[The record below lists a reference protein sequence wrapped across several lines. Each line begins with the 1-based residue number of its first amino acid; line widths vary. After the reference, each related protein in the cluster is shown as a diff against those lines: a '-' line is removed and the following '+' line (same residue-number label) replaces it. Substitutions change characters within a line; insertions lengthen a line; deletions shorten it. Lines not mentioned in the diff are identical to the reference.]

1 MRKHLS
7 LSVALILVSTVAA
20 IAQMTSPGE
29 VVEVIDG
36 RTVVVKIPTGRVKV
50 ELQYIDVPEVGQPM
64 QATMRDHLSALIL
77 GKTVLFRP
85 VMFSAGRSIGSLM
98 LKDVDVSQQM
108 LRDGAAWHVPQNISG
123 QTKEDFDKY
132 SAIEAAAKQ
141 EKRGVWSIA
150 GMQPA
155 WEYRAARLAESRQQK
170 APSPSASSITPKTAS
185 RPKPKGYW
193 GDENPKLGD
202 VGALAH
208 GYNAATRTGYVTT
221 TMLGINEIEKTQS
234 RDQKTAMEIA
244 YWYKEDE
251 TKGRT
256 GTFIVTVLSSSPTA
270 RFLTNNDLYL
280 HTEKPVLIGKAKRI
294 ARTDGVIV
302 EEKLTYQLQR
312 STIEAFVNATVNLR
326 INNYAIRPSSFA
338 YTTLHR
344 MLQISTPVQTA
355 KNVAPK
361 KSR

>member
-7 LSVALILVSTVAA
+7 LSLAFILVSAVAA
-20 IAQMTSPGE
+20 FAQMTSPGE

-36 RTVVVKIPTGRVKV
+36 RTVIVKIPTGKVRV

-64 QATMRDHLSALIL
+64 QTTMRDHLSALIL

-85 VMFSAGRSIGSLM
+85 VMFIAGRTIGGLM

-132 SAIEAAAKQ
+132 SAVEAAAKQ

-155 WEYRAARLAESRQQK
+155 WEFRAARLAESRQQNT
-170 APSPSASSITPKTAS
+170 SASSSNRLMPKSSS
-185 RPKPKGYW
+185 RPKQKGYW

-208 GYNAATRTGYVTT
+208 GFNAATRTGYVTT

-256 GTFIVTVLSSSPTA
+256 GSFIVTVVSSAPTA

-280 HTEKPVLIGKAKRI
+280 QTEKPILLGKAKRI

-302 EEKLTYQLQR
+302 EEKLTYQLPR
-312 STIEAFVNATVNLR
+312 STIESFVNATVNLR

-355 KNVAPK
+355 KNVKPT

>member
-7 LSVALILVSTVAA
+7 LSLALILVSSIAA
-20 IAQMTSPGE
+20 FGQMSSPGE

-36 RTVVVKIPTGRVKV
+36 RTVIVKIPTGKVKV

-64 QATMRDHLSALIL
+64 QATMRDHLSALVL
-77 GKTVLFRP
+77 GKVVLFRP

-108 LRDGAAWHVPQNISG
+108 LRDGAAWHVPQTISG

-132 SAIEAAAKQ
+132 AAMEAAAKQ
-141 EKRGVWSIA
+141 EKRGVWSVA
-150 GMQPA
+150 GMKPA
-155 WEYRAARLAESRQQK
+155 WEFRAARLAEPRQQTT
-170 APSPSASSITPKTAS
+170 SNSSASSVMPKAA
-185 RPKPKGYW
+185 RPKQKGYW

-208 GYNAATRTGYVTT
+208 GFNAATKTGYVTT

-256 GTFIVTVLSSSPTA
+256 GTFIVTVLSSAPTA

-280 HTEKPVLIGKAKRI
+280 HTEKPVLLGKAKRV

-355 KNVAPK
+355 KNVKPT
-361 KSR
+361 KSQ

>member
-7 LSVALILVSTVAA
+7 LSIALILVSAA
-20 IAQMTSPGE
+20 AAFGQMTSPGE

-36 RTVVVKIPTGRVKV
+36 RTVIVKIPTGNVKV

-64 QATMRDHLSALIL
+64 RDTMRDHLSALIL

-85 VMFSAGRSIGSLM
+85 TTFSAGRSTGSLM
-98 LKDVDVSQQM
+98 LNDVDVSQQM

-123 QTKEDFDKY
+123 QTKEGFDKY
-132 SAIEAAAKQ
+132 SEMEAAAKQ
-141 EKRGVWSIA
+141 EKRGVWSVA

-155 WEYRAARLAESRQQK
+155 WEFRAARLAESRQQK
-170 APSPSASSITPKTAS
+170 TSNSSSTISTLKTAS
-185 RPKPKGYW
+185 KPKTKGYW
-193 GDENPKLGD
+193 SDENPKLGD

-208 GYNAATRTGYVTT
+208 GFNAATRTGYVTT
-221 TMLGINEIEKTQS
+221 TMLGINDIEKTLP
-234 RDQKTAMEIA
+234 RDYKTAMEIA

-251 TKGRT
+251 KAGRT
-256 GTFIVTVLSSSPTA
+256 GTFVVTVVSSAPIA

-280 HTEKPVLIGKAKRI
+280 QTEKPVLIGKAKRI
-294 ARTDGVIV
+294 SRTDGVTV
-302 EEKLTYQLQR
+302 EEKLTYELQR
-312 STIEAFVNATVNLR
+312 SAIESFTNATVNLR

-338 YTTLHR
+338 YTTLYR

-355 KNVAPK
+355 KNTKPAKV
-361 KSR
+361 R